1 MKIVCIGDS
10 ITYGYSLSRKD
21 TWVSLSQEKTGF
33 KILNKG
39 INGDTVIGMLSR
51 FERDVLKEKP
61 DIMFFMGGSNDIFLS
76 NEFISVK
83 SSLSSIVQQS
93 IANRILPVIATPI
106 PFFMENISD
115 IYNNFINFSDC
126 IKMFQSYRNWIL
138 EYSNLFD
145 LNTIDYF
152 YIFNEYFK
160 SNNYNEYYL
169 DGLHLNRK
177 GNELF
182 AKIFCDKIKKIVEKY
197 KNKNNYT

>member
-76 NEFISVK
+76 NKFISVK

-197 KNKNNYT
+197 KK

>member
-83 SSLSSIVQQS
+83 SSLSSIVRQS

-197 KNKNNYT
+197 KK

>member
-83 SSLSSIVQQS
+83 SSLSSIVRQS

-197 KNKNNYT
+197 KNRNNYT

>member
-83 SSLSSIVQQS
+83 SSLSSIVRQS

-197 KNKNNYT
+197 K

>member
-21 TWVSLSQEKTGF
+21 TWVSLSQEKMGF

-83 SSLSSIVQQS
+83 SSLSSIVRQS

-197 KNKNNYT
+197 KK

>member
-21 TWVSLSQEKTGF
+21 TWVSLSQEKMGF

-83 SSLSSIVQQS
+83 SSLSSIVRQS

-197 KNKNNYT
+197 K